1 MRHTTFGQDAK
12 GDPLTVEL
20 GANWVQGLGTDGG
33 PQNPIWLLVRFRTLQ
48 YESQDAV
55 LILSYLLGAKI
66 WSQQHLLQLQL
77 DLDLR

>member
-33 PQNPIWLLVRFRTLQ
+33 PQNPIWLLVRFRTLNTKVRTQ
-48 YESQDAV
+48 CLYY
-55 LILSYLLGAKI
+55 LIC
-66 WSQQHLLQLQL
+66 
-77 DLDLR
+77 